1 MRKAILSM
9 LVFAGCIMHAW
20 AVGFVLTPPRFEL
33 SLPAGSAQTYNISVL
48 NVDSTA
54 PVKLR
59 AYLMDWSLKPSGQM
73 SVTRPGS
80 GAYSNAAWIDVNPAE
95 FEVPPRAEQVVR
107 FTVRVP
113 DSSFGSR
120 WSILYFESQPDTTQK
135 AMIGMSFKARVGSPI
150 YVTVPGTEVKQ
161 AELVS
166 FAYRRKDR
174 RSHEF
179 KLQVA
184 NTGNV
189 FLRPKGTLAV
199 KDAGGTN
206 VATVPVDDRV
216 VLPQSQ
222 REFLIPLAQPLAP
235 GRYTAVIEMDCGIP
249 ELIQGETAFEVAK

>member
-1 MRKAILSM
+1 MRKAILS
-9 LVFAGCIMHAW
+9 LLGFAGCIAQAW
-20 AVGFVLTPPRFEL
+20 AVGFVLTPPRFEVTL
-33 SLPAGSAQTYNISVL
+33 ASGATQTYNISVL
-48 NVDSTA
+48 NVDSTK

-59 AYLMDWSLKPSGQM
+59 AYLMDWTLKPSGQLAV
-73 SVTRPGS
+73 SKPGTV
-80 GAYSNAAWIDVNPAE
+80 AYSNAAWIDVNPAE

-150 YVTVPGTEVKQ
+150 YVIVPGTEVKQ

-166 FAYRRKDR
+166 FAYRRRDGR
-174 RSHEF
+174 AHEF
-179 KLQVA
+179 ALRIA

-189 FLRPKGTLAV
+189 HLRPKGTLAV
-199 KDAGGTN
+199 KNASGAT
-206 VATVPVDDRV
+206 VATASLSDEV

-222 REFLIPLAQPLAP
+222 RDLSLPLAQPLAP
-235 GRYTAVIEMDCGIP
+235 GRYAAVISLDCDIP